1 MHRMNIRTAF
11 TMNSAPLKLKKA
23 VRRRVILAERDPILR
38 SSDRLERVAA
48 VDDGGGG
55 PVVGPRSHALDRS
68 LLSRS
73 SRLRL
78 RSVGNPPRRDAVRRR
93 TRRRPGS
100 RPIARSSRARS
111 PSRPDGRPPTRPAA
125 GRSPHRRPAAGSSP
139 SPLSYWS
146 ARPSA
151 GRSSSGLLPTFSPV
165 PSSAGSC
172 SLSLFFSSKLRSC
185 SASLVWWPGACV
197 RSLAAA
203 GRRRPPPPRGPTP
216 TLSSLPFLPS
226 LSPLPPP
233 RSLRSRSIVSCLLLR
248 SPSLR
253 AAQLPSWPAS
263 VAAASFVIGHRSSSA
278 DAILDE
284 EK

>member
-1 MHRMNIRTAF
+1 MPAKKSTKYSIIASIRRENFWAIMHRMNIRTAF

-111 PSRPDGRPPTRPAA
+111 PSRPDGRPEDPLTVGRQQAARPRPSLIGPPARRPADRVLVCCR
-125 GRSPHRRPAAGSSP
+125 RSPPFRRRPAAAPCPSSSP
-139 SPLSYWS
+139 
-146 ARPSA
+146 
-151 GRSSSGLLPTFSPV
+151 
-165 PSSAGSC
+165 
-172 SLSLFFSSKLRSC
+172 RSC
-185 SASLVWWPGACV
+185 AAALPPWSGGLVRACV
-197 RSLAAA
+197 A
-203 GRRRPPPPRGPTP
+203 
-216 TLSSLPFLPS
+216 
-226 LSPLPPP
+226 
-233 RSLRSRSIVSCLLLR
+233 
-248 SPSLR
+248 
-253 AAQLPSWPAS
+253 
-263 VAAASFVIGHRSSSA
+263 
-278 DAILDE
+278 
-284 EK
+284 